1 MGASVKKTKLV
12 PRKRKKD
19 EEVMET
25 IEIED
30 DADDGRE
37 VESQPGIGKGDGAS
51 QRKTSHTVS
60 YPGSSGHPFSSPR
73 SSGHPITSQGFSGH
87 PVTSSS
93 GPGYSGHPVTSSPGP
108 GYSGH
113 PVTSS
118 PGPGYYGHP
127 ATYPGY
133 SGHPAWSPNL
143 LPAHSSH
150 GHPATYPGYSGHP
163 AWSPNLLPAHSSH
176 LGQIGAMAMSSLAK
190 SIMEGAAPML
200 NTLLHANL
208 QVTRELSVKTGDGE
222 FEKTVKVTFTF

>member
-1 MGASVKKTKLV
+1 MAEIAQAIGTGPEVAMGASVKKTKLV

-108 GYSGH
+108 GY
-113 PVTSS
+113 
-118 PGPGYYGHP
+118 Y
-127 ATYPGY
+127 
-133 SGHPAWSPNL
+133 
-143 LPAHSSH
+143 